1 MSRLG
6 PRIASK
12 LTPTVDRINLGPT
25 EQEDWMKTRDR
36 ILECALRLFNQQGE
50 PNVSTLE
57 IANELDISPGN
68 LYYHFHGKEPVVLE
82 LFERFQAELAPL
94 LNPPAD
100 ARLEAEDYWL
110 FLHLIVE
117 RLAHYRFLFQDLSN
131 LAGRLPKLARGIRY
145 LLNAIKRT
153 LASLLARLK
162 AEGQVVSDTRALG
175 QLVEQITLTLLF
187 SLDYQRILD
196 REGEVR
202 VVVYQIMMLVAPHLS
217 PPSRHAAEN
226 LALHYLEE

>member
-1 MSRLG
+1 
-6 PRIASK
+6 
-12 LTPTVDRINLGPT
+12 
-25 EQEDWMKTRDR
+25 MKTRDR
-36 ILECALRLFNQQGE
+36 ILECALQLFNLQGE

-68 LYYHFHGKEPVVLE
+68 LYYHFHGKEPLVME
-82 LFERFQAELAPL
+82 LFERFQVELAPL
-94 LNPPAD
+94 LDPPAD

-117 RLAHYRFLFQDLSN
+117 RLSHYRFLFQDLSN
-131 LAGRLPKLARGIRY
+131 LAGRLPKLARGIRN

-162 AEGQVVSDTRALG
+162 AEGQVTSDTQALG
-175 QLVEQITLTLLF
+175 QLVEQITMTLLF

-196 REGEVR
+196 REGETR
-202 VVVYQIMMLVAPHLS
+202 VVVYQIMMLVAPHLK
-217 PPSRHAAEN
+217 PGARHASEK
-226 LALHYLEE
+226 LAMHYLED

>member
-1 MSRLG
+1 
-6 PRIASK
+6 
-12 LTPTVDRINLGPT
+12 
-25 EQEDWMKTRDR
+25 MKTRDR
-36 ILECALRLFNQQGE
+36 ILECALQLFNQQGE
-50 PNVSTLE
+50 PNVSALE

-68 LYYHFHGKEPVVLE
+68 LYYHFHGKEPVVLA
-82 LFERFQAELAPL
+82 LFERFQAELSPL
-94 LNPPAD
+94 LDPPAD
-100 ARLEAEDYWL
+100 ARLDAEDYWL

-131 LAGRLPKLARGIRY
+131 LAGRLPKLARGIRN

-162 AEGQVVSDTRALG
+162 AEGQVISDTRALG
-175 QLVEQITLTLLF
+175 QLVEQITMTLLF

-196 REGEVR
+196 REGEAQ

-217 PPSRHAAEN
+217 SESRHAAET
-226 LALHYLEE
+226 LALHYLQE